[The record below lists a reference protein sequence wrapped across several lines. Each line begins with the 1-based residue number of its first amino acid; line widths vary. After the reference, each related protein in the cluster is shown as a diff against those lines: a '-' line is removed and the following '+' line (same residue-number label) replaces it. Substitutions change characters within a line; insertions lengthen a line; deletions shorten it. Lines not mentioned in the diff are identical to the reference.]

1 MHIAETVPEDDE
13 VTRIL
18 IESFYE
24 GVAAAEIFKLR
35 KNVMRG
41 LSYNAERAVYNGI
54 RILRYR
60 GKPDKQYEIDETTA
74 EIVRKIFNE
83 FEMGVSLT
91 DICSGLNK
99 KGLTT
104 IHGNNFTINALR
116 HILQNKAYI
125 GVYKWGDIV
134 VPDGMPRI
142 IDDKAFETV
151 QKKFEANRRGG
162 KGAVKKLNP
171 DAEIADYWLTGKL
184 YCKEC
189 GNPITGLSGT
199 SRNGDLYY
207 YYSCSAYRKRK
218 YSLKNKSKPLLEK
231 IT

>member
-1 MHIAETVPEDDE
+1 VFPHTVPLFGLCGTCVPVSTLQSGVVSRLSRDKYDLAYAKKCLRDHGVKIVHIAETVPEDDE

-24 GVAAAEIFKLR
+24 GVAAAEIFKHR

-41 LSYNAERAVYNGI
+41 LSYNAERAIYNGI
-54 RILRYR
+54 RILGYR
-60 GKPDKQYEIDETTA
+60 GEPDKKYEIDETTT

-142 IDDKAFETV
+142 IDDKTFETV
-151 QKKFEANRRGG
+151 
-162 KGAVKKLNP
+162 
-171 DAEIADYWLTGKL
+171 
-184 YCKEC
+184 
-189 GNPITGLSGT
+189 
-199 SRNGDLYY
+199 
-207 YYSCSAYRKRK
+207 
-218 YSLKNKSKPLLEK
+218 
-231 IT
+231 